1 MLIAVTINK
10 EDIQAVTRNILG
22 PLMSGTLIMMMWLP
36 LILAAVILVTAAIG
50 AIFPIPQ
57 IYPPSPADGPGTPP

>member
-1 MLIAVTINK
+1 
-10 EDIQAVTRNILG
+10 
-22 PLMSGTLIMMMWLP
+22 MMMWLP

-57 IYPPSPADGPGTPP
+57 VYPLSPADGPGTPP